1 MKRQKPVTP
10 AVVEEQQPQHG
21 GSFVRQP
28 DGTLEVI
35 EQTVLTGP
43 GDAPA
48 DADDAD
54 EADPTPAT
62 ADGATDPPAPIDPD
76 PAIDPDAA
84 KTEEA

>member
-10 AVVEEQQPQHG
+10 AVVEEQQPLHG

-35 EQTVLTGP
+35 EQTVLAGP

-48 DADDAD
+48 DAD
-54 EADPTPAT
+54 EADAGPAT
-62 ADGATDPPAPIDPD
+62 AHGATDPPAPIDPD